1 MNAEP
6 QKFFVG
12 LIDLFSIWLPG
23 AILAFVLRDDGKA
36 FGEELGLGFEWGSLE
51 AWAVFLLAS
60 YLLGHFI
67 FAVGA
72 IVFDRIDKRVRR
84 VAEHRWRRVTGQLD
98 KPIRDEPTEREQHEA
113 RWTEDRQERSLGI
126 ADLLW
131 RPFDPLLGWI
141 GGVIF
146 SLEAWAA
153 LDTVRA
159 LKRKRLHDIDGNPA
173 INCFQ
178 WSKARL
184 AVQCPEALAMVQ
196 RFEADSKFFRS
207 LGAVLAVLAVWSWV
221 HGHERIFIASV
232 IFMPAAV
239 ARFLDLRA
247 KSTSQAY
254 WLILALESGAPKA
267 PAKA

>member
-23 AILAFVLRDDGKA
+23 AILAFVLREDARA
-36 FGEELGLGFEWGSLE
+36 FGQELRLSFQWGSLE
-51 AWAVFLLAS
+51 GWAAFLLAS

-72 IVFDRIDKRVRR
+72 IVFDRIDKRVRQ
-84 VAEHRWRRVTGQLD
+84 VAVQRWRRVTGQIEE
-98 KPIRDEPTEREQHEA
+98 PIQDGLTQRERHEA
-113 RWTEDRQERSLGI
+113 LWKIDHIARSAGF
-126 ADLLW
+126 ADKLW
-131 RPFDPLLGWI
+131 KPFDPLLAWI
-141 GGVIF
+141 GNVIF
-146 SLEAWAA
+146 SLESWAA

-159 LKRKRLHDIDGNPA
+159 LKRERLRGIDGDPGV
-173 INCFQ
+173 NCFQ

-184 AVQCPEALAMVQ
+184 AVENPEALALVQ

-207 LGAVLAVLAVWSWV
+207 LGAVLAVLAVWSCL
-221 HGHERIFIASV
+221 HERDLILITSL
-232 IFMPAAV
+232 ILLPAAV

-254 WLILALESGAPKA
+254 WLVLALESAPPKE